1 MLLWAVP
8 TAIVCARLYY
18 VIFTPDEYFGAGK
31 WINIVKI
38 WNGGLAIYGGL
49 IGAVI
54 AVVLVCRHKKI
65 PCGAMLDIGG
75 LGMMIGQAIGRW
87 GNFVNREAFGSVT
100 SVPWKMGL
108 TSASGT
114 VYVHPT
120 FLYESLWNVAGFVL
134 LHFLSK
140 KRKFDGQVFLMYIG
154 WYGLGR
160 YFIEGLRSD
169 SLYLLST
176 DIRVSQLLALLMFAA
191 AMIILFLN
199 RSKYDGSNLYCNRIP
214 VAAAAAGDT
223 DMDLVTD
230 SGETDSENTF
240 DTSTEAENKDKN
252 QNKLTE
258 DNDDDQL

>member
-1 MLLWAVP
+1 
-8 TAIVCARLYY
+8 
-18 VIFTPDEYFGAGK
+18 
-31 WINIVKI
+31 
-38 WNGGLAIYGGL
+38 
-49 IGAVI
+49 
-54 AVVLVCRHKKI
+54 
-65 PCGAMLDIGG
+65 
-75 LGMMIGQAIGRW
+75 
-87 GNFVNREAFGSVT
+87 
-100 SVPWKMGL
+100 MGL

-214 VAAAAAGDT
+214 AAAAAAGDT
-223 DMDLVTD
+223 DMDSVTD

-240 DTSTEAENKDKN
+240 DTSTEAENTDK
-252 QNKLTE
+252 NKLTE

>member
-1 MLLWAVP
+1 
-8 TAIVCARLYY
+8 
-18 VIFTPDEYFGAGK
+18 
-31 WINIVKI
+31 
-38 WNGGLAIYGGL
+38 
-49 IGAVI
+49 
-54 AVVLVCRHKKI
+54 
-65 PCGAMLDIGG
+65 
-75 LGMMIGQAIGRW
+75 
-87 GNFVNREAFGSVT
+87 
-100 SVPWKMGL
+100 MGL

-214 VAAAAAGDT
+214 AAAAAAGDT